1 MQNEDPAH
9 EHSGRFP
16 TTAWTLVDHAKNPL
30 SEVHLQ
36 AISVLV
42 SKYWKPVYYFIRAR
56 GYATDRAEDLAQ
68 EFFLSFLERDWI
80 RRADRERGRFRSFI
94 LAILV
99 RFLSDQGPHRGR
111 RQNRFEQKVLSIS
124 ALLTDRDRAFEPAR
138 GESPEDIFMRR
149 WAVGLVEHVRRQVEQ
164 EMGAQGQMLRYR
176 LFEAARLA
184 EPGSRVSQVALAE
197 EHGLSRDQV
206 RHALEQ
212 VREAFC
218 RAFRHELRLDGCS
231 RVEIEAELGELMRLV
246 KG

>member
-9 EHSGRFP
+9 ERSARFP
-16 TTAWTLVDHAKNPL
+16 TTVWTLVDQAKDPL
-30 SEVHLQ
+30 SETHLQ

-42 SKYWKPVYYFIRAR
+42 SKYWKPVYYFIRAK
-56 GYATDRAEDLAQ
+56 GYAPDRAEDLAQ
-68 EFFLSFLERDWI
+68 DFFLSFLERDWI
-80 RRADRERGRFRSFI
+80 RRADRERGRFRSFV

-111 RQNRFEQKVLSIS
+111 RQNRFEQKILSVS
-124 ALLTDRDRAFEPAR
+124 ALLTDRDRGFEPVQ
-138 GESPEDIFMRR
+138 GESPKEIFMRR

-164 EMGAQGQMLRYR
+164 KMGAEGQTLRYR

-184 EPGSRVSQVALAE
+184 EPGREVSQTALAK

-206 RHALEQ
+206 RYALEQ

-231 RVEIEAELGELMRLV
+231 AVETEVELAELMRLV
-246 KG
+246 EG